1 MIFAIILAVVL
12 VLLIA
17 WYISVMNKIKT
28 TQVKIAEARS
38 GIDIALTKR
47 FDILTKLLDITKAY
61 ANHEKFTIIETI
73 KMRKGMSVAECS
85 EINAKLNE
93 TAHAINMVAEAYP
106 ELRSSENF
114 KRFKLPLRTSRSTF
128 RLQDGFT
135 TQMFRITISLS
146 LNSRRL
152 SSQIQSAQRLRNF
165 SKRMTKREATL
176 KWISIPKINGN
187 VHFLCIA
194 IFYVLTAN
202 KCSVT
207 ICLPNKQRGQFYGTL
222 DFTL

>member
-1 MIFAIILAVVL
+1 MTFGIILAVILVL
-12 VLLIA
+12 VIA

-114 KRFKLPLRTSRSTF
+114 KQ
-128 RLQDGFT
+128 LQ
-135 TQMFRITISLS
+135 ITVADVEEHLS
-146 LNSRRL
+146 ASRRVYNANVSYYNQL
-152 SSQIQSAQRLRNF
+152 IVKFPPSIVANSIGAKAEEFFQADDE
-165 SKRMTKREATL
+165 KRSDVKM
-176 KWISIPKINGN
+176 
-187 VHFLCIA
+187 
-194 IFYVLTAN
+194 
-202 KCSVT
+202 
-207 ICLPNKQRGQFYGTL
+207 
-222 DFTL
+222 DFNS

>member
-1 MIFAIILAVVL
+1 MIFGIILAVILVL
-12 VLLIA
+12 VIA

-114 KRFKLPLRTSRSTF
+114 KQ
-128 RLQDGFT
+128 LQ
-135 TQMFRITISLS
+135 ITVADVEEHLS
-146 LNSRRL
+146 ASRRVYNANVSYYNQL
-152 SSQIQSAQRLRNF
+152 IVKFPSSIVA
-165 SKRMTKREATL
+165 
-176 KWISIPKINGN
+176 
-187 VHFLCIA
+187 
-194 IFYVLTAN
+194 Y
-202 KCSVT
+202 
-207 ICLPNKQRGQFYGTL
+207 
-222 DFTL
+222 

>member
-73 KMRKGMSVAECS
+73 K
-85 EINAKLNE
+85 NA
-93 TAHAINMVAEAYP
+93 
-106 ELRSSENF
+106 
-114 KRFKLPLRTSRSTF
+114 
-128 RLQDGFT
+128 
-135 TQMFRITISLS
+135 
-146 LNSRRL
+146 
-152 SSQIQSAQRLRNF
+152 
-165 SKRMTKREATL
+165 
-176 KWISIPKINGN
+176 
-187 VHFLCIA
+187 
-194 IFYVLTAN
+194 
-202 KCSVT
+202 
-207 ICLPNKQRGQFYGTL
+207 
-222 DFTL
+222 